1 MKGWTKE
8 DVVWWTLYERF
19 SDKGWKIVG
28 GQPPKGTSPVDVVRL
43 RLKTSARG
51 GFSGFIPDLIANKE
65 NVVIVFECKPK
76 MSVENEVKLDRVFSI
91 FSEDYLARKFRLIKG
106 VKYTFIKCLSFREIV
121 PKRIPSDFLV
131 IIIHHDRSLRYV
143 YGKSLIQKSL
153 KDRMEKILP

>member
-91 FSEDYLARKFRLIKG
+91 FSVTVR
-106 VKYTFIKCLSFREIV
+106 SSIV
-121 PKRIPSDFLV
+121 PRNMSTHPPN
-131 IIIHHDRSLRYV
+131 R
-143 YGKSLIQKSL
+143 
-153 KDRMEKILP
+153 